1 MQRKHMTREEVMQA
15 MREMSAQMKT
25 PEGQKAMEEVEKR
38 SKFQLKILGW
48 DDMDY
53 EEKMARERMNKGK
66 K

>member
-25 PEGQKAMEEVEKR
+25 PEGQ
-38 SKFQLKILGW
+38 
-48 DDMDY
+48 
-53 EEKMARERMNKGK
+53 MARERMNKEK

>member
-1 MQRKHMTREEVMQA
+1 MQRKHMTQEEVMQA

-38 SKFQLKILGW
+38 SKFHLKILGW

-53 EEKMARERMNKGK
+53 EEKMARERMGK
-66 K
+66 EKR

>member
-1 MQRKHMTREEVMQA
+1 MQRKHMTQEEVMQA

-53 EEKMARERMNKGK
+53 EEKMARERMGK
-66 K
+66 EKR

>member
-1 MQRKHMTREEVMQA
+1 MQRKHMTQEEVMQA

>member
-53 EEKMARERMNKGK
+53 EEKMARERMGK
-66 K
+66 EKR

>member
-25 PEGQKAMEEVEKR
+25 PEGKRALEEAKKN
-38 SKFQLKILGW
+38 SKFQLKLFGR

-53 EEKMARERMNKGK
+53 EEKMARERMNKTK
-66 K
+66 Q

>member
-53 EEKMARERMNKGK
+53 EEKMVRERMGK
-66 K
+66 EKR

>member
-38 SKFQLKILGW
+38 SKFQLKVFGKDNL
-48 DDMDY
+48 DLV
-53 EEKMARERMNKGK
+53 EEIERERMSKEK

>member
-25 PEGQKAMEEVEKR
+25 PKGQKAMEEVEKR

-53 EEKMARERMNKGK
+53 EEKMARERMGK
-66 K
+66 EKR

>member
-38 SKFQLKILGW
+38 SKFQLKILGR
-48 DDMDY
+48 DDLDY
-53 EEKMARERMNKGK
+53 EEEKARERMNKEK